1 MAKKHQILL
10 SVTEEQ
16 EHAIMELF
24 GEKRWKY
31 ANLCKYFSYIENVMK
46 IERIRAFD
54 VSTAGKVEITFSLPY
69 LE

>member
-1 MAKKHQILL
+1 
-10 SVTEEQ
+10 
-16 EHAIMELF
+16 MELF

-46 IERIRAFD
+46 IERIRAFA
-54 VSTAGKVEITFSLPY
+54 VSTAGKVEITFSLPN